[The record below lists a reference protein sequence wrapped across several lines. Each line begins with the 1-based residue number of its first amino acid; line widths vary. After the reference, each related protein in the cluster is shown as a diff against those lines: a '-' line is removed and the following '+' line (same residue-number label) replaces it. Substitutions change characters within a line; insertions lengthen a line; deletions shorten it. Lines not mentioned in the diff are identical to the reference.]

1 METYI
6 CSDVPPELYRVDYP
20 GSRTTYASQEGFKA
34 TDTSRT
40 FAGNDFA
47 HFQTIYRENF
57 T

>member
-1 METYI
+1 MESYI

-20 GSRTTYASQEGFKA
+20 GSRTTWTSQEGFKA

-40 FAGNDFA
+40 FDGKDLLNFKRS
-47 HFQTIYRENF
+47 IEKNF